1 MLSFNIWKKKKDLVE
16 KEKEKEK
23 EKETKITIAN
33 NRKTFLERNIMTIST
48 ITLVA
53 GVVLLFLMPFVMSF
67 FHYYDKKLSPNEVG
81 DAFGGIAN
89 PVVTLVGVFSTF
101 MAFYIQYKANE
112 RQTNELE
119 NQKSKEEQRFIKE
132 SISNLKSDIM
142 LMRYTK
148 NGVTYSHSEAIWEFM
163 LDNISQKENIEAGLG
178 LSAQQYFQISYLLTL
193 FEPLIEEIDTSK
205 LEDKEKEQIL
215 QNLDGLFEASFA
227 FILRLE
233 DKIKKEKKQSINS
246 YVRRKIIVPVKRVKI
261 LLTET
266 LNKYK
271 ESEKEIF
278 LVAVGKTK
286 AFKFIK
292 QIRYV
297 NQQGTLIFYKD
308 YKEYIKH
315 NEMHLDY
322 TEEEYLQYFKNEEQ
336 FDKIIVTEPVRLLMK
351 LSFIN
356 QINLEIYSQTRN
368 IILAIDRD
376 KVEEYLD
383 IDLEEMN
390 IDKEIWRDS
399 FQGMH
404 VFDSKGRE
412 AFLDKFTKKKKIIKT
427 TE

>member
-1 MLSFNIWKKKKDLVE
+1 MLSFRLWKKKKVLVE
-16 KEKEKEK
+16 KELENTPINK
-23 EKETKITIAN
+23 N
-33 NRKTFLERNIMTIST
+33 NKTFLERNIMIIST
-48 ITLVA
+48 ITLIA
-53 GVVLLFLMPFVMSF
+53 GVVLLFLMPLLMSF
-67 FHYYDKKLSPNEVG
+67 FHYYDKKLTPNEVG
-81 DAFGGIAN
+81 DAFGGVAN
-89 PVVTLVGVFSTF
+89 PVVTLVGVFLTF

-112 RQTNELE
+112 RQTGELE
-119 NQKSKEEQRFIKE
+119 SQKAKEEQRFIKE

-163 LDNISQKENIEAGLG
+163 LDNISQKENIESGFG
-178 LSAQQYFQISYLLTL
+178 LSAQQYFQIAYLLTL

-227 FILRLE
+227 FIVRLE
-233 DKIKKEKKQSINS
+233 DKIKKEKRQAINS

-278 LVAVGKTK
+278 LVAVNKIK
-286 AFKFIK
+286 AFKFMK

-308 YKEYIKH
+308 YKEYVKH

-322 TEEEYLQYFKNEEQ
+322 TEEELLQYFKNEEQ
-336 FDKIIVTEPVRLLMK
+336 LDKILVTEPVRLLMK
-351 LSFIN
+351 LSFLQKIT
-356 QINLEIYSQTRN
+356 LEIYTENRSMT
-368 IILAIDRD
+368 LMIDRD
-376 KVEEYLD
+376 EVEDYLD

-404 VFDSKGRE
+404 VFDAKGRE
-412 AFLDKFTKKKKIIKT
+412 AFLDKFTKRKKTKT
-427 TE
+427 E

>member
-1 MLSFNIWKKKKDLVE
+1 MLSLNVWKKKKVSVD
-16 KEKEKEK
+16 
-23 EKETKITIAN
+23 KETGFVVINKTN
-33 NRKTFLERNIMTIST
+33 KTFLERNIMTIST
-48 ITLVA
+48 ITLIA
-53 GVVLLFLMPFVMSF
+53 GVVLLFVMPFFMSF
-67 FHYYDKKLSPNEVG
+67 FHYYDKKLTPNEVG

-112 RQTNELE
+112 RQTGELE
-119 NQKSKEEQRFIKE
+119 SQKAKEEQRFIKE

-233 DKIKKEKKQSINS
+233 DKIKKEKEKVNS

-261 LLTET
+261 LLTDT

-278 LVAVGKTK
+278 LVAVSKIK
-286 AFKFIK
+286 AFKFLK
-292 QIRYV
+292 QTRYV

-308 YKEYIKH
+308 YKEYVKN

-322 TEEEYLQYFKNEEQ
+322 TEQEFSQYFRNEEQ

-351 LSFIN
+351 LSFLN
-356 QINLEIYSQTRN
+356 QITLEIYTENRN
-368 IILAIDRD
+368 MTLAIDRD
-376 KVEEYLD
+376 SVEDYLD

-404 VFDSKGRE
+404 VFDAKGRE
-412 AFLDKFTKKKKIIKT
+412 AFLDKFTKRKKIKT